1 MGESMSKGGFMGSV
15 RAAVVG
21 VAALTLAA
29 CQAPLAPRDAQVRDA
44 PVRDGTLVVEL
55 VFGRTIADG
64 VVVSD
69 ADWQRYVDDVLARR
83 TDGFTIVDCQ
93 GGWLD
98 GGRVVREGCK
108 FVVLVIDRQRL
119 ESLKDA
125 VGEYRRRFRQ
135 ESVLWMERPCPQP
148 MCRFEGAP

>member
-1 MGESMSKGGFMGSV
+1 M
-15 RAAVVG
+15 
-21 VAALTLAA
+21 
-29 CQAPLAPRDAQVRDA
+29 
-44 PVRDGTLVVEL
+44 VEL

-64 VVVSD
+64 LVVSD
-69 ADWQRYVDDVLARR
+69 ADWQRYVDDVLPLR

-93 GGWLD
+93 GGWVD
-98 GGRVVREGCK
+98 GGQVVREGCK
-108 FVVLVIDRQRL
+108 FVVLVIESQRL

-125 VGEYRRRFRQ
+125 VAEYRRRFRQ